1 VNYLSLA
8 DIRRYAKGVVSA
20 EDIRVIGEID
30 AVSALISGMLHGAGY
45 SLPLL
50 TAATGAVAFGAAPAD
65 GDTLTVGDKTYR
77 FKDTLAQA
85 NDVKRTAGSATLC
98 ADALVAALDLDPLWS
113 GTYYYA
119 TGANPNGYCTGVNT
133 AGTVAL
139 TARAGGTVGN
149 KIVLSDTSTAL
160 ACTAFSGGAGSY
172 SALRMIGVDLVQSV
186 LIRGQ
191 AVSAIETDTQRS
203 ARDLW
208 EAAMA
213 RFRALLETGLVDD
226 DGTTPGMATSALPT
240 STTRSYLPEV
250 GTREPEAWGW
260 DNDRVVAESE

>member
-1 VNYLSLA
+1 MNYLSLA

-65 GDTLTVGDKTYR
+65 GDTLTVGDKVYR

-98 ADALVAALDLDPLWS
+98 ADALVAALELDPLWS

-133 AGTVAL
+133 TGTVAL
-139 TARAGGTVGN
+139 TARTGGTVGN

-160 ACTAFSGGAGSY
+160 TCTAFSGGVGSY
-172 SALRMIGVDLVQSV
+172 SSLRMIGVDLVQSV

-213 RFRALLETGLVDD
+213 RLQAMIETGIVDD
-226 DGTTPGMATSALPT
+226 TGTAPGMATSALPT

-250 GTREPEAWGW
+250 GTREPETWGW